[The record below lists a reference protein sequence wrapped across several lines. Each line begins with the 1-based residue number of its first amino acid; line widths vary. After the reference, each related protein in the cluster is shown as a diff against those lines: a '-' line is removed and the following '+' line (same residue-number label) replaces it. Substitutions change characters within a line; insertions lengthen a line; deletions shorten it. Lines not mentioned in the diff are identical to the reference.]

1 MVRVTG
7 LEAMLL
13 SVPWVEE
20 LLHSIAAA
28 ASQLWAAATRMAGSG
43 GSRDKRDAAQD
54 QITQFIEQVH
64 PTQNLYE
71 HLKTERSRD
80 WSR

>member
-13 SVPWVEE
+13 SVPWVDE
-20 LLHSIAAA
+20 LLHSAATA
-28 ASQLWAAATRMAGSG
+28 ASQLWATVWRMTGNG

-54 QITQFIEQVH
+54 QITQFIRQVH
-64 PTQNLYE
+64 IG
-71 HLKTERSRD
+71 
-80 WSR
+80 